1 MCVKAIV
8 FMLTLLMLLQTG
20 CNPGTN
26 SFSKCSHPKNA
37 VFTQLALLMSYNSED
52 LS

>member
-1 MCVKAIV
+1 MCGKAIV
-8 FMLTLLMLLQTG
+8 FLLTLLMLLQTG

-26 SFSKCSHPKNA
+26 SFSKNSHPENA
-37 VFTQLALLMSYNSED
+37 VFTQWTLLISYISEE

>member
-1 MCVKAIV
+1 MCGKVIV
-8 FMLTLLMLLQTG
+8 FLLTLLMLLQTG

-26 SFSKCSHPKNA
+26 SFSKYNHSENV

-52 LS
+52 LL